1 MAKDTS
7 ARKTQASKTSQKPK
21 LKVVDGP
28 RAKASTPAP
37 VYDDIDAGA
46 AAQMAH
52 MIDRAAHAAM
62 ARGTMGLSPAA
73 LWNAWSDWALHLAA
87 SPGKR
92 LHLMEQA
99 MRKQGR
105 LWRHA
110 TQCAMAGQQKPAPCI
125 EPLAQDRR
133 FTGEAWQKQ
142 PFSLIYQN
150 FLLTQQWWEEATT
163 GISGLSKQHE
173 ESVSFA
179 ARQVLDVFSPSN
191 YLMTNPEVI
200 QRTAEE
206 GGANL
211 QRGFHA
217 FLDDV
222 QRQASDSPAAG
233 SDEFRVGEN
242 LATAKGKVVLR
253 NRLMELIQ
261 YEPTTDTVHPEPVL
275 IVPAWIMKYYILDLS
290 EHNSLVRWL
299 TSQGYT
305 VFMISWKNPDSGD
318 REMGMKDYRKLGIMT
333 ALDAVQAIT
342 GAERIHAAGYCLGG
356 TLLQI
361 AAAAMAR
368 NGDERLATITLMAAQ
383 ADFSE
388 AGELMLFINESQV
401 SFLEDMMWAKGY
413 LASEQMAGAFQ
424 ILRSNDLVWS
434 RIQREYL
441 MGDRAPMFDLLA
453 WNADATRM
461 PYRMHSEYLRR
472 LFLDNELSA
481 GKFEVDGRAIA
492 LTDIRAPIFAVGT
505 ETDHVA
511 PWKSAYKVQLLT
523 DTDVTFVLTSG
534 GHNAGI
540 VSEPNHPRRRY
551 RIKETLHGDPYLD
564 PESWLE
570 VATDHDGSW
579 WLEWGKWLD
588 ARSSKRGAVPPMG
601 SADYKPI
608 AAAPGSYVLQK

>member
-1 MAKDTS
+1 MAKAS
-7 ARKTQASKTSQKPK
+7 NARKTSTPK
-21 LKVVDGP
+21 LQVVNRP
-28 RAKASTPAP
+28 RAKAATPA
-37 VYDDIDAGA
+37 VVHDGKDADA
-46 AAQMAH
+46 ASQMAD
-52 MIDRAAHAAM
+52 MMDRATHAAM
-62 ARGTMGLSPAA
+62 ARVTMGLSPAA
-73 LWNAWSDWALHLAA
+73 LWGAWSDWALHMAA
-87 SPGKR
+87 SPGKQ
-92 LHLMEQA
+92 LHLMEKA
-99 MRKQGR
+99 TRKQAR
-105 LWRHA
+105 LWRYA
-110 TQCAMAGQQKPAPCI
+110 TQCAMAGQKEIRACI

-133 FTGEAWQKQ
+133 FTSESWQKP
-142 PFSLIYQN
+142 PFNLIYQN
-150 FLLTQQWWEEATT
+150 FLLTQQWWDNATT
-163 GISGLSKQHE
+163 DVRGLSQQHE
-173 ESVSFA
+173 DAVSFA

-191 YLMTNPEVI
+191 YLMTNPELI
-200 QRTAEE
+200 ERTVEE

-211 QRGFHA
+211 RRGFQA
-217 FLDDV
+217 FVDDF
-222 QRQASDSPAAG
+222 QRAISDSPQAE
-233 SDEFRVGEN
+233 SEDFRVGEN
-242 LATAKGKVVLR
+242 LATAKGKVVFR

-261 YEPTTDTVHPEPVL
+261 YEPTTDAVHPEPVL

-299 TSQGYT
+299 TGQGYT
-305 VFMISWKNPDSGD
+305 VFMISWKNPDSDD
-318 REMGMKDYRKLGIMT
+318 RDLGIDDYRKLGIMT
-333 ALDAVQAIT
+333 ALDAVQSIS
-342 GAERIHAAGYCLGG
+342 GSERIHGAGYCLGG

-368 NGDERLATITLMAAQ
+368 DGDKRLATVTLMAAQ

-401 SFLEDMMWAKGY
+401 SFLEDMMWSKGY

-434 RIQREYL
+434 RLQREYL
-441 MGDRAPMFDLLA
+441 MGDRAPMFDLMA

-481 GKFEVDGRAIA
+481 GKFDVDGRAIA

-540 VSEPNHPRRRY
+540 VSQPGHPRRYY

-570 VATDHDGSW
+570 VATEHKGSW
-579 WLEWGKWLD
+579 WTEWGDWLE
-588 ARSSKRGAVPPMG
+588 ARSGKRGAVPAMG
-601 SADYKPI
+601 NDDYQPI
-608 AAAPGSYVLQK
+608 ADAPGSYVLQK

>member
-1 MAKDTS
+1 MARDSS
-7 ARKTQASKTSQKPK
+7 ARKKTTPK
-21 LKVVDGP
+21 LKVVDRP
-28 RAKASTPAP
+28 SAKAAAPAP
-37 VYDDIDAGA
+37 AYEGIDADA
-46 AAQMAH
+46 ASQMAQ

-73 LWNAWSDWALHLAA
+73 LWNAWADWALHLAA
-87 SPGKR
+87 SPGKQ
-92 LHLMEQA
+92 LHLVEKA
-99 MRKQGR
+99 LRKQTR
-105 LWRHA
+105 LWRYA
-110 TQCAMAGQQKPAPCI
+110 TQCAAAGQHETPPCI

-133 FTGEAWQKQ
+133 FTSEAWQKP
-142 PFSLIYQN
+142 PFNLIYQN

-173 ESVSFA
+173 ASVSFA

-191 YLMTNPEVI
+191 YLATNPEVI
-200 QRTAEE
+200 ERTVEE
-206 GGANL
+206 RGANL
-211 QRGFHA
+211 KRGFQA
-217 FLDDV
+217 FVDDW
-222 QRQASDSPAAG
+222 QRQISDRPAAE
-233 SDEFRVGEN
+233 SAEFRVGEN

-299 TSQGYT
+299 TGQGYT
-305 VFMISWKNPDSGD
+305 VFMISWKNPDSED
-318 REMGMKDYRKLGIMT
+318 RDLVMDDYRKLGIMT
-333 ALDAVQAIT
+333 ALDAVQSIT
-342 GAERIHAAGYCLGG
+342 GSEQIHAAGYCLGG

-368 NGDERLATITLMAAQ
+368 DNDDRLATITLMAAQ

-472 LFLDNELSA
+472 LFLDNDLSA
-481 GKFEVDGRAIA
+481 GKFDVDGRAIA

-511 PWKSAYKVQLLT
+511 PWRSAYKVQLLT

-540 VSEPNHPRRRY
+540 VSEPGHPRRYY
-551 RIKETLHGDPYLD
+551 RIKETRHGDPYLG

-570 VATDHDGSW
+570 AATQHQGSW
-579 WLEWGKWLD
+579 WPEWGDWLD
-588 ARSSKRGAVPPMG
+588 ARSTKPGAVPPMG
-601 SADYKPI
+601 NEDYPPMSD
-608 AAAPGSYVLQK
+608 APGSYVLQK